1 MDHYLSWECC
11 LIEQRS
17 MVNRGIAALAEPSL
31 GLYVDL
37 GCGVGPVGPSLP
49 LPKCRVFDGFCA
61 SCVSLLAR

>member
-1 MDHYLSWECC
+1 MEHYLSRECC

-17 MVNRGIAALAEPSL
+17 IVNRGIAALAEPSL

-37 GCGVGPVGPSLP
+37 VCNVGLVGRSQP